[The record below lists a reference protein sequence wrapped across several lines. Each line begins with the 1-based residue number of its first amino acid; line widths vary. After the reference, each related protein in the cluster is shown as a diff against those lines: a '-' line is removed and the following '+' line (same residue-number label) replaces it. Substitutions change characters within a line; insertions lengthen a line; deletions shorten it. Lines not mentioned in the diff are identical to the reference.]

1 MPSQED
7 YLDNLLK
14 GIGNTEEEENSRKE
28 SEEGVK
34 DETLQDPQ
42 IDMSDMDDL
51 LQSALEAQ
59 QRDIPETQQSQ
70 NTQNSETIHPEETSS
85 MSEDEIDRLL
95 QQSREQAGSTEQQKE
110 PDTNEND
117 DLIKMLE
124 NVDDESLSNV
134 LDQMAPNTENAEEP
148 EKEEK
153 RGKRKSFFD
162 RFKKKKAKNSKNSA
176 ADETEYE
183 SLSENMTEPDSGE
196 PQTTADTQKMKDDD
210 REALLAGAFPQT
222 EDAEHAEQDN
232 GETDVM
238 DILKAAGADIVDDA
252 SQKEEK
258 KGFFSK
264 LLDLFTEEDEEDE
277 EENQLQLSEENKQI
291 LDEMGKDQKKKGKKE
306 KKEKIPEVPEK
317 KLSLKKVIP
326 IVVVCISLG
335 AVILL
340 LSSFL
345 TEYMTRRSGRKAYY
359 AGDYQTCYQNF
370 FGKELD
376 ETEQVMYS
384 KSESIL
390 TIRMWLREYEVF
402 VNEGS
407 ELEALDSLLQAV
419 HDYPSL
425 LNYAT
430 EYNAQ
435 DEVTVAFQEILNV
448 LSQKYGLSQEEAQE
462 IADIS
467 NNVEYTQR
475 VMTVLQKLGLESWDM
490 PQIVEDATPS
500 NDGEEAAELPDPLP
514 EEKEIQQ

>member
-14 GIGNTEEEENSRKE
+14 GIGNTEEEKNSRKE

-196 PQTTADTQKMKDDD
+196 PQTTADTQKMKDGDL
-210 REALLAGAFPQT
+210 ETLLPDAFPKT
-222 EDAEHAEQDN
+222 EDAEHTEQDN

-277 EENQLQLSEENKQI
+277 EKR
-291 LDEMGKDQKKKGKKE
+291 KE

-419 HDYPSL
+419 HDYTSL

>member
-14 GIGNTEEEENSRKE
+14 GIGNTEEEENSRKK

-183 SLSENMTEPDSGE
+183 SLSEDMTEPDSGE
-196 PQTTADTQKMKDDD
+196 TQTTADTQKMKDDD
-210 REALLAGAFPQT
+210 REALLPGAFPQS
-222 EDAEHAEQDN
+222 DPYLPLHIPFPLLPHIRSWS
-232 GETDVM
+232 V
-238 DILKAAGADIVDDA
+238 ADFCYNFPFLV
-252 SQKEEK
+252 SLSFC
-258 KGFFSK
+258 GFPIMQINSFSHLSFDFLPVYSLFF
-264 LLDLFTEEDEEDE
+264 LLPAKYPPSSVVSFPL
-277 EENQLQLSEENKQI
+277 LYVLS
-291 LDEMGKDQKKKGKKE
+291 DR
-306 KKEKIPEVPEK
+306 
-317 KLSLKKVIP
+317 
-326 IVVVCISLG
+326 
-335 AVILL
+335 
-340 LSSFL
+340 F
-345 TEYMTRRSGRKAYY
+345 RRS
-359 AGDYQTCYQNF
+359 AGIPHLHKFSAADT
-370 FGKELD
+370 L
-376 ETEQVMYS
+376 
-384 KSESIL
+384 
-390 TIRMWLREYEVF
+390 LRP
-402 VNEGS
+402 S
-407 ELEALDSLLQAV
+407 HTV
-419 HDYPSL
+419 HMPYTNIPPFL
-425 LNYAT
+425 HPGNQY
-430 EYNAQ
+430 
-435 DEVTVAFQEILNV
+435 V
-448 LSQKYGLSQEEAQE
+448 LSGIPVIHENRSPACNK
-462 IADIS
+462 
-467 NNVEYTQR
+467 EY
-475 VMTVLQKLGLESWDM
+475 
-490 PQIVEDATPS
+490 I
-500 NDGEEAAELPDPLP
+500 
-514 EEKEIQQ
+514 

>member
-183 SLSENMTEPDSGE
+183 SLSEDMTEPDSGE

-210 REALLAGAFPQT
+210 REALLPGAFPQT
-222 EDAEHAEQDN
+222 EDGEHTEQDN
-232 GETDVM
+232 DGTDVM

-306 KKEKIPEVPEK
+306 KKPKKEKAAKEKKPKKEKKRKEKKEKISLIVPCYNEQEA
-317 KLSLKKVIP
+317 LPIFYRETKKVMESMD
-326 IVVVCISLG
+326 C
-335 AVILL
+335 
-340 LSSFL
+340 
-345 TEYMTRRSGRKAYY
+345 
-359 AGDYQTCYQNF
+359 DY
-370 FGKELD
+370 E
-376 ETEQVMYS
+376 M
-384 KSESIL
+384 I
-390 TIRMWLREYEVF
+390 F
-402 VNEGS
+402 VNDGS
-407 ELEALDSLLQAV
+407 
-419 HDYPSL
+419 
-425 LNYAT
+425 
-430 EYNAQ
+430 
-435 DEVTVAFQEILNV
+435 
-448 LSQKYGLSQEEAQE
+448 K
-462 IADIS
+462 
-467 NNVEYTQR
+467 
-475 VMTVLQKLGLESWDM
+475 
-490 PQIVEDATPS
+490 
-500 NDGEEAAELPDPLP
+500 DGTGGDV
-514 EEKEIQQ
+514 

>member
-1 MPSQED
+1 
-7 YLDNLLK
+7 
-14 GIGNTEEEENSRKE
+14 
-28 SEEGVK
+28 
-34 DETLQDPQ
+34 
-42 IDMSDMDDL
+42 
-51 LQSALEAQ
+51 
-59 QRDIPETQQSQ
+59 
-70 NTQNSETIHPEETSS
+70 
-85 MSEDEIDRLL
+85 MSE
-95 QQSREQAGSTEQQKE
+95 GQKSE
-110 PDTNEND
+110 RDCRTQTSGGWN
-117 DLIKMLE
+117 L
-124 NVDDESLSNV
+124 
-134 LDQMAPNTENAEEP
+134 
-148 EKEEK
+148 
-153 RGKRKSFFD
+153 RGNLR
-162 RFKKKKAKNSKNSA
+162 
-176 ADETEYE
+176 
-183 SLSENMTEPDSGE
+183 
-196 PQTTADTQKMKDDD
+196 
-210 REALLAGAFPQT
+210 
-222 EDAEHAEQDN
+222 
-232 GETDVM
+232 
-238 DILKAAGADIVDDA
+238 
-252 SQKEEK
+252 
-258 KGFFSK
+258 
-264 LLDLFTEEDEEDE
+264 
-277 EENQLQLSEENKQI
+277 
-291 LDEMGKDQKKKGKKE
+291 KE

-435 DEVTVAFQEILNV
+435 DEVTVASQEILNV

-514 EEKEIQQ
+514 EEKEIQR